1 MDRSAVFGH
10 LDPALGKVEHLPF
23 FRADHRTRV
32 EPSATM
38 AAERGGVLDD
48 PVGVGDLAKRI
59 APVAL
64 LTAARF
70 ARARAQAAKNA
81 RLLL

>member
-1 MDRSAVFGH
+1 MDRCAVFGH
-10 LDPALGKVEHLPF
+10 LDHAFGKVEHLPL
-23 FRADHRTRV
+23 FRPNHRTRV
-32 EPSATM
+32 EPGATM
-38 AAERGGVLDD
+38 ATDGGGVLDD

-70 ARARAQAAKNA
+70 A
-81 RLLL
+81 